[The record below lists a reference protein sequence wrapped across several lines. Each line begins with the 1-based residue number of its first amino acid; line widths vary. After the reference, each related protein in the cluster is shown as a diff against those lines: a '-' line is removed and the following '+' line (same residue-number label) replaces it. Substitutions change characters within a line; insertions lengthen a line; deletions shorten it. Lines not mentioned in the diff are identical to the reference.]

1 MEIDMT
7 IKIRISRTM
16 AYEYDSRAV
25 YDFITKA
32 GTYNL
37 TQEEAREL
45 LEDALHN
52 ALHVDCMPQGAG
64 RAYSA
69 LATNLMA
76 QLDA

>member
-1 MEIDMT
+1 MS
-7 IKIRISRTM
+7 IKIRISPTLSN
-16 AYEYDSRAV
+16 EYDSRAV
-25 YDFITKA
+25 YDFIAKA
-32 GTYNL
+32 GTYHL
-37 TQEEAREL
+37 TQEQAREL

-52 ALHVDCMPQGAG
+52 ALHVDCMPRGAG

>member
-1 MEIDMT
+1 MS
-7 IKIRISRTM
+7 IKIRISQTL
-16 AYEYDSRAV
+16 AHEYDSRAV
-25 YDFITKA
+25 YDFITKS
-32 GTYNL
+32 GTYSL
-37 TQEEAREL
+37 TQEQAREL

-52 ALHVDCMPQGAG
+52 ALHVDLLPRGVG

>member
-1 MEIDMT
+1 MT

-25 YDFITKA
+25 YDFINKA
-32 GTYNL
+32 GTYSL
-37 TQEEAREL
+37 TQEQAQEL

-52 ALHVDCMPQGAG
+52 ALHVDCMPRGAG
-64 RAYSA
+64 KAYGA

-76 QLDA
+76 KLAA

>member
-1 MEIDMT
+1 MS
-7 IKIRISRTM
+7 IKIRISRTI

-32 GTYNL
+32 GTYSL
-37 TQEEAREL
+37 TREQAQEL

-52 ALHVDCMPQGAG
+52 ALYVDCMPHGAG
-64 RAYSA
+64 KAYSA

-76 QLDA
+76 QLNA

>member
-1 MEIDMT
+1 
-7 IKIRISRTM
+7 M

-37 TQEEAREL
+37 TQEQAQEL

-52 ALHVDCMPQGAG
+52 ALHVDLLPRGVG

-76 QLDA
+76 QLNA